1 MQARRD
7 LLAKTTDLY
16 ESDGSID
23 EAVASDML
31 SEAHGLMGVALRLYD
46 LLGTDVVRELQF
58 PDRIPDDSQQ
68 QKHLREFVATATS
81 IGSRYGAYSG
91 FRVLHEGRIPKR
103 EDLIS
108 QPDMDVSD
116 PDGTLLGSW
125 VFSAEDASELRPVL
139 SKSPERLSLQEEGEE
154 VRTVPTSR

>member
-46 LLGTDVVRELQF
+46 LLGIDVVREIQF
-58 PDRIPDDSQQ
+58 PNGIPDEQHQQ
-68 QKHLREFVATATS
+68 HFREFIATATS

-91 FRVLHEGRIPKR
+91 FRVLHEGRIAKR